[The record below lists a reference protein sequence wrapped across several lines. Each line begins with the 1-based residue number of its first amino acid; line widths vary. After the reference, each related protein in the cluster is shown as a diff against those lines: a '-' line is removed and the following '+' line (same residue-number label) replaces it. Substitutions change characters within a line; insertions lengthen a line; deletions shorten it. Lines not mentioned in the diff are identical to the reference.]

1 MITKDDE
8 KDEVK
13 RRVINYSPLRLSKDY
28 SRPLRYVIHLM
39 LEKKRESRPL
49 TEELLELLKSLE
61 LNEPSG
67 V

>member
-28 SRPLRYVIHLM
+28 SRPLRYVIQQM
-39 LEKKRESRPL
+39 LEKKCESRPL
-49 TEELLELLKSLE
+49 TAELLE
-61 LNEPSG
+61 
-67 V
+67 